1 MFTISIETS
10 HYEVASPMYQGPVP
24 TPCVIYK
31 PVMVD
36 TTNEGDERIFYEDPT
51 AKEPTG
57 IMALE
62 GNTLKFLHPQELNDK
77 NLTKKYPYWEFNGTV
92 VNTEKIR
99 EVEVDGKTTIKYKP
113 SAKDVFMTVTLMEE
127 PKVAEEED
135 EVMDEEV
142 MDEEKEEKKEE
153 EDEEVM
159 SDEEGKK
166 EAPSVNDKHPH
177 LLIAEAKAKQAA
189 EAVAA
194 QERAEQ
200 IKATKDKADKVAYDE
215 MSAPIKAMFDDIHV
229 KQAELNDA
237 QKAKFLKMWEVVQ
250 YVPLI
255 VIPEAVGMI
264 KPVGRKDA
272 RVFDVFTSKEENE
285 ADVNKMARMGMW
297 IKYMNNEVPTR
308 INVREDAQKVFTE
321 YCKYFPKDAEKFA
334 LDLIQYTEDKA
345 AEEKAQDS
353 KKRAADSDAG
363 NASKKSRGGGGK
375 TPRRAINS
383 SRAIGKELKAKK

>member
-36 TTNEGDERIFYEDPT
+36 TTNEGDQRIFNEDST

-62 GNTLKFLHPQELNDK
+62 GNTIKFLHHQELNDAK
-77 NLTKKYPYWEFNGTV
+77 LTKKYPLWEFNGTV

-113 SAKDVFMTVTLMEE
+113 SAKDVFMTVTLKEE
-127 PKVAEEED
+127 PKVADEED

-142 MDEEKEEKKEE
+142 MEEEKEEKKEE

-166 EAPSVNDKHPH
+166 EEVSVNDKHPN
-177 LLIAEAKAKQAA
+177 LLIAQAKAKQAA

-194 QERAEQ
+194 KELADKLKLAQ
-200 IKATKDKADKVAYDE
+200 DKADQVAYDE
-215 MSAPIKAMFDDIHV
+215 LTAPIKAMFDDIHV
-229 KQAELNDA
+229 KQAELKTAENV
-237 QKAKFLKMWEVVQ
+237 KFIMMWDRVE
-250 YVPLI
+250 YIPYGI
-255 VIPEAVGMI
+255 IPEFINVI

-272 RVFDVFTSKEENE
+272 RVFDVFKSRKENE
-285 ADVNKMARMGMW
+285 TLMKKMLKVAHWINNINKGSDATITR
-297 IKYMNNEVPTR
+297 NNIT
-308 INVREDAQKVFTE
+308 EDA
-321 YCKYFPKDAEKFA
+321 
-334 LDLIQYTEDKA
+334 
-345 AEEKAQDS
+345 
-353 KKRAADSDAG
+353 
-363 NASKKSRGGGGK
+363 
-375 TPRRAINS
+375 
-383 SRAIGKELKAKK
+383 